1 MTDDE
6 LEFSLDVLR
15 ELSVKAFNSG
25 NRSDARRLRF
35 ILNALLKERAA
46 RFDQRGENGF
56 HIGTAKPNAAADE
69 LAICASSKF

>member
-46 RFDQRGENGF
+46 RFDQRGEKGRSPVLPTQDLPAPINLVGG
-56 HIGTAKPNAAADE
+56 HHE
-69 LAICASSKF
+69 